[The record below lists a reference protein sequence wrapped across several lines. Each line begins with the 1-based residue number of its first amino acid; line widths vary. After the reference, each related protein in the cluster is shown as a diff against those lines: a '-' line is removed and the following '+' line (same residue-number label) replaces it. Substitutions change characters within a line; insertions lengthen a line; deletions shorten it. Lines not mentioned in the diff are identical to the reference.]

1 MADLGELA
9 DEIETAF
16 SGLMEV
22 LRERDAQEVPPEI
35 VEASLSGLRTKLEEV
50 ILYLRRLREI
60 LLPDA
65 AGIEA
70 VSEALE
76 VIDDR
81 LARLEHM
88 TGCDPITV
96 TQTPA
101 GITIGLGEDFPSREQ
116 AGAEPCVFP
125 VLVTCENP
133 ADHGDAQT
141 SCTFTYTVNNL
152 YGVTLKTGM
161 TPQRARYGLIEYDV
175 PPADSYGLACRD
187 ADGGLVLLDVLK
199 EIALVDTC
207 P

>member
-1 MADLGELA
+1 MADLRELA

-81 LARLEHM
+81 LARLEHT

-116 AGAEPCVFP
+116 GGAEPCVFP

-133 ADHGDAQT
+133 AAHGDALT
-141 SCTFTYTVNNL
+141 SCSFTYTVSNL

-161 TPQRARYGLIEYDV
+161 TPERARYGLIEYDD

>member
-1 MADLGELA
+1 MVDLRELA

-16 SGLMEV
+16 TGLMEV

-116 AGAEPCVFP
+116 VQGPLGVFP
-125 VLVTCENP
+125 VLVTKDGGSAGSHESEC
-133 ADHGDAQT
+133 
-141 SCTFTYTVNNL
+141 SFTYTVKDLAN
-152 YGVTLKTGM
+152 VTLGTQR
-161 TPQRARYGLIEYDV
+161 TPERPRFHWTEYAE
-175 PPADSYGLACRD
+175 PSPDSYGLACYKLNGD
-187 ADGGLVLLDVLK
+187 LILLYVLG
-199 EIALVDTC
+199 EIPLTDKC